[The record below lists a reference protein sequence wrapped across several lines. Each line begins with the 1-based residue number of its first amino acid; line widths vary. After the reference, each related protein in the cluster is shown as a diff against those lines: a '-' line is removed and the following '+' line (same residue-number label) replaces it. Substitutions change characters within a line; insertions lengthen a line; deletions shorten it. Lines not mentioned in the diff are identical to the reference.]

1 MLIDTCDAAGMQSA
15 VGYNMHY
22 DYSHYAD
29 TCTAADV
36 VVVAIVAAA
45 AGGMHY
51 KHAVA
56 VDICR
61 DYVHYMHCV
70 HTCYTPGGSY

>member
-1 MLIDTCDAAGMQSA
+1 MQSA

-22 DYSHYAD
+22 DYSHFAD
-29 TCTAADV
+29 TCTAAAAVV
-36 VVVAIVAAA
+36 VVVAVVVAAA
-45 AGGMHY
+45 AAAAAAGMHY

-70 HTCYTPGGSY
+70 HTCYTPGGSS